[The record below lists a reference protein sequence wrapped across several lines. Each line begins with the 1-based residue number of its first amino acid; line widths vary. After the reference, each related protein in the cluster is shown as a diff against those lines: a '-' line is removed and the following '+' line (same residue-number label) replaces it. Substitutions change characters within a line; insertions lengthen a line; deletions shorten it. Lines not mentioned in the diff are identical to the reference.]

1 MIAVDLFSGLGG
13 FTEGAR
19 LAGVRVA
26 WASNHW
32 SLAVDVHAA
41 NHPEVEHVCQ
51 DLHQADWT
59 RVPRH
64 DLLLASPAC
73 QGHSTARGGEK
84 PHHDA
89 QRSTAWAIV
98 SAAETCQPRALIVEN
113 VERFRRWQLFPFWA
127 QALEALGYR
136 LTEHIVDSADCG
148 VPQNRRRLF
157 VIGLRRRPRMG
168 RIDPRVH
175 HVPIAS
181 VVDFDRGEWTPINKP
196 GRSPKTLQRVANARE
211 RYGNRFVMPYYSLSS
226 GITGRPLERPIGTI
240 TTISRWAL
248 VDGHRM
254 RMLNVDELRA
264 AMGFRAD
271 YRLPE
276 RKRDAEHMLGNAVT
290 PPVAEHLIRR
300 VADAV
305 A

>member
-1 MIAVDLFSGLGG
+1 MNAIDLFAGLGG

-19 LAGVRVA
+19 IAGVRTA

-32 SLAVDVHAA
+32 PLAVETHSA
-41 NHPEVEHVCQ
+41 NHPETEHVCQ

-73 QGHSTARGGEK
+73 QGHSSARGKER

-89 QRSTAWAIV
+89 QRSTAWAVV

-136 LTEHIVDSADCG
+136 LSEHVIDSADCG

-157 VIGLRRRPRMG
+157 VVGVRNRRRLGLLRPTS
-168 RIDPRVH
+168 P
-175 HVPIAS
+175 HVPIAD
-181 VVDFDRGEWTPINKP
+181 VVDFDAGEWSPIEKP
-196 GRSPKTLQRVANARE
+196 GRSAKTLQRVANARE
-211 RYGNRFVMPYYSLSS
+211 RYGRRFVMPYYSLSS
-226 GITGRPLERPIGTI
+226 GITGRPLSRPLGTV

-248 VDGHRM
+248 VDGDRM
-254 RMLNVDELRA
+254 RMLAVDELRA

-276 RKRDAEHMLGNAVT
+276 RKRDAEKLLGNAVP
-290 PPVAEHLIRR
+290 PPVAAFLVGE
-300 VADAV
+300 VARAV